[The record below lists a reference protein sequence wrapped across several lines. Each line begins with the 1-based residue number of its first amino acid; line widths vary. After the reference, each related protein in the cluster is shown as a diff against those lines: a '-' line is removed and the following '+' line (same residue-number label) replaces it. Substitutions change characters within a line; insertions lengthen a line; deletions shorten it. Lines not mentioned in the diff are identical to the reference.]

1 MTVYSFCVLLI
12 AFVCCAA
19 ISAVDGFLSFY
30 GIDSLQGR
38 VSELKKKKTTQ
49 ENSVKYEGII
59 L

>member
-38 VSELKKKKTTQ
+38 VSELKKKNNTRKQ
-49 ENSVKYEGII
+49 CKI
-59 L
+59 